1 MKKLSGNSADFFL
14 LPPTSNS
21 VFMRKPPYIQW
32 RKNPKYVK
40 LRVKTI
46 YTNFS
51 LFKNRKRKNTK
62 LFDFE
67 FI

>member
-21 VFMRKPPYIQW
+21 VFMRKPPYRQR
-32 RKNPKYVK
+32 RKNPKNVK

-46 YTNFS
+46 FTNVS
-51 LFKNRKRKNTK
+51 LFKNRKRKNEK
-62 LFDFE
+62 LFGFE
-67 FI
+67 FK